1 MNISWDTP
9 WVWSHRKTGIL
20 NGASKPYLWG
30 LRFPQGVYH
39 LKSYKPTQIQRET
52 NEQLCTESG
61 IGSNGMQEQDWK
73 NQKDYL
79 RTQSTEVLAKQ
90 APNLT
95 HCLFLWIKFY
105 WHTATPIHLCLV
117 NGWFFLFVCLSV
129 CLFVFLLQ
137 WHSWVAMTDTAQLV
151 KAEIFISSPL

>member
-1 MNISWDTP
+1 MPLKNIQKLHVMRISKLRVFCMNISWDSP
-9 WVWSHRKTGIL
+9 WMWSHKKTGIF

-61 IGSNGMQEQDWK
+61 IGSNRMQEQGWR

-79 RTQSTEVLAKQ
+79 RTRSTEVLAKQ
-90 APNLT
+90 GPNLT

-105 WHTATPIHLCLV
+105 WHTASPIHLCLV
-117 NGWFFLFVCLSV
+117 SGCFLFCFV
-129 CLFVFLLQ
+129 LFCY
-137 WHSWVAMTDTAQLV
+137 SGI
-151 KAEIFISSPL
+151 AE